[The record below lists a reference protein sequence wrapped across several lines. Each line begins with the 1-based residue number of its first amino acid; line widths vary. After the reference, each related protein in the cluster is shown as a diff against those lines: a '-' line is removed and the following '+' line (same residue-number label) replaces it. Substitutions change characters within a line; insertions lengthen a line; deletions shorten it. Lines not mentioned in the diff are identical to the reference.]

1 MASSHC
7 GPSKIN
13 FDKQYLEQCYKG
25 RYKKTTNKLQ
35 TKCIICKQNWR
46 ISNKFKKNKDLEG
59 HACFSAELRIL
70 DQRGRAEGQVNNKI
84 EFLEPRDSQ
93 NRVCGRFK
101 KICLSL
107 EIVWVESICVKISN
121 SWP

>member
-1 MASSHC
+1 M
-7 GPSKIN
+7 
-13 FDKQYLEQCYKG
+13 LYKG
-25 RYKKTTNKLQ
+25 RYKKQQTNY
-35 TKCIICKQNWR
+35 KQNVLYA
-46 ISNKFKKNKDLEG
+46 NKIGAYQTSLKKNKDLEG